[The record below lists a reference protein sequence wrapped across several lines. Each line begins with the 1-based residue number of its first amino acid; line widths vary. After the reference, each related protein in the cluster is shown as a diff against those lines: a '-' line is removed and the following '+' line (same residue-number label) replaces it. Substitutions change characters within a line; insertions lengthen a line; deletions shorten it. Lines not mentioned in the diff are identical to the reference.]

1 MRKQITISG
10 KEYFAKSSAY
20 TQFKYKNDT
29 GRGMLSDLQ
38 TFANSKDIDNDML
51 NNVDGIT
58 EMILKMAYIMIE
70 EADKNQ
76 VTNYEDFLKGLD
88 GLYDDTTWISD
99 VLELAASPFSRGI
112 QTTPQD
118 QQQK

>member
-1 MRKQITISG
+1 MKKQVTISG
-10 KEYFAKSSAY
+10 KDYFMQSSAY

-29 GRGMLSDLQ
+29 GRGMLQDLQ
-38 TFANSKDIDNDML
+38 TFANSKNVESDLL

-70 EADKNQ
+70 EADSKQ
-76 VTNYEDFLKGLD
+76 VTNYEDFLKGID
-88 GLYDDTTWISD
+88 GLYDDTTWITS

-112 QTTPQD
+112 QEAPQD
-118 QQQK
+118 K